1 MKMVKSLL
9 LGSAAGLVA
18 VTAGQAADLPVKA
31 KPVEY
36 VKVCSLYGAG
46 FYYMPGTDL
55 CIKVGGWVRA
65 EAAFGTNG
73 NMTWGPFNANTNQRT
88 TSNETFRAR
97 GYITA
102 DVRNQ
107 TEYGTVRGYIAVGLN
122 TNDVGLQV
130 ASLVDSA
137 NRAFVQ
143 WAGMTAGLS
152 QSFFDFYSVP
162 AMQYRGGYLP
172 ASDTGD
178 GGWWVWAYTAQ
189 FGGGFSGTISTEARR
204 TTQIIDANCAATGFT
219 NAAGSTTPTCG
230 AITPGGF
237 PPAVTGSGFGITDTL
252 SAAGGALFPGVGAYG
267 GMQVG
272 DTVANLRVDQAW
284 GGAQV
289 MGALH
294 EVNAT
299 YYGTS
304 ATGAPS
310 AASLAHPSDRWGWAA
325 GVGLKVNTPFI
336 SQGDWFQ
343 TQVNVTQGALRYLFN
358 TPNTNQGM
366 SRGTDAGFGNE
377 GYGVMSDCVYGGTP
391 GAANTTSCQLTSA
404 WGINAGYEHYW
415 SPAWHTSLYG
425 AYYQVSYGT
434 GTGSAN
440 AMLCSAEGSGNGA
453 GLGTAAVS
461 TAGCN
466 NNWSMW
472 GVGSRTQWDVTKT
485 FYLGVEVLYSDL
497 RSAQSFN
504 NLTPGGVVLGG
515 ASAASTQIKD
525 QSNWMVS
532 VRAHRDFLP

>member
-55 CIKVGGWVRA
+55 CIKIGGWVRA
-65 EAAFGTNG
+65 EAAYGTNG
-73 NMTWGPFNANTNQRT
+73 NMTWGPFNGNVNNRL

-162 AMQYRGGYLP
+162 AAQYRGGYLP

-189 FGGGFSGTISTEARR
+189 FGGGFSGTISSEARR
-204 TTQIIDANCAATGFT
+204 TTQIIDANGLPGPAGTQALAGAGTIIPGGYPCAAT
-219 NAAGSTTPTCG
+219 
-230 AITPGGF
+230 
-237 PPAVTGSGFGITDTL
+237 VTGNTGV
-252 SAAGGALFPGVGAYG
+252 AGTAVGGCGALFPGTGAYG
-267 GMQVG
+267 GMQAPDV
-272 DTVANLRVDQAW
+272 VANLRVDQAW

-294 EVNAT
+294 EVNAS
-299 YYGTS
+299 YYS
-304 ATGAPS
+304 ATNVLQSAPS
-310 AASLAHPSDRWGWAA
+310 TTGAGGVGHPGDKWGWAA
-325 GVGLKVNTPFI
+325 GVGLKINTPFI
-336 SQGDWFQ
+336 TQGDWFQ

-358 TPNTNQGM
+358 TPNTNWGKVDT
-366 SRGTDAGFGNE
+366 GKEA
-377 GYGVMSDCVYGGTP
+377 YGVLSDCVYAGTI
-391 GAANTTSCQLTSA
+391 AAGNNTGCMLTSA
-404 WGINAGYEHYW
+404 WGINASYEHYW
-415 SPAWHTSLYG
+415 TPAWHTSLYG
-425 AYYQVSYGT
+425 AYYQVSYGK

-440 AMLCSAEGSGNGA
+440 ANLCSAAGFGNTLA
-453 GLGTAAVS
+453 GTLAVAG
-461 TAGCN
+461 AGCN
-466 NNWSMW
+466 NDWSNW
-472 GVGSRTQWDVTKT
+472 GIGSRTQWDVTKT
-485 FYLGVEVLYSDL
+485 FYLGVEVLYTQL
-497 RSAQSFN
+497 NSATTGTG
-504 NLTPGGVVLGG
+504 LVVGPAGFASYAFGG
-515 ASAASTQIKD
+515 ATVNEARS
-525 QSNWMVS
+525 SNWLVS

>member
-55 CIKVGGWVRA
+55 CIKIGGWVRA

-73 NMTWGPFNANTNQRT
+73 NMTWGPFNANANQRT

-204 TTQIIDANCAATGFT
+204 TTGSFPSTATIGGVGVAT
-219 NAAGSTTPTCG
+219 AG
-230 AITPGGF
+230 
-237 PPAVTGSGFGITDTL
+237 AVL
-252 SAAGGALFPGVGAYG
+252 PGVGAYG
-267 GMQVG
+267 GMQTG
-272 DTVANLRVDQAW
+272 DFVANLRVDQAW
-284 GGAQV
+284 GGAQI
-289 MGALH
+289 MGAAH
-294 EVNAT
+294 EVNAS
-299 YYGTS
+299 YYS
-304 ATGAPS
+304 AAVAGAPT
-310 AASLAHPSDRWGWAA
+310 AASLAHPSDKWGWAA
-325 GVGLKVNTPFI
+325 GVGLKINAPFI
-336 SQGDWFQ
+336 TQGDWFQ
-343 TQVNVTQGALRYLFN
+343 AQVNVTQGALRYLFN
-358 TPNTNQGM
+358 TPNTN
-366 SRGTDAGFGNE
+366 
-377 GYGVMSDCVYGGTP
+377 
-391 GAANTTSCQLTSA
+391 
-404 WGINAGYEHYW
+404 
-415 SPAWHTSLYG
+415 LYG
-425 AYYQVSYGT
+425 TRHRRRLRQR
-434 GTGSAN
+434 
-440 AMLCSAEGSGNGA
+440 
-453 GLGTAAVS
+453 GL
-461 TAGCN
+461 
-466 NNWSMW
+466 
-472 GVGSRTQWDVTKT
+472 R
-485 FYLGVEVLYSDL
+485 
-497 RSAQSFN
+497 
-504 NLTPGGVVLGG
+504 
-515 ASAASTQIKD
+515 
-525 QSNWMVS
+525 
-532 VRAHRDFLP
+532 RAHRLRVRWYAWNSYHDGLPADLGLGLQRRLRALLDPGLAHLVVRRLVSGVVRPGYRIGQCHVVLARGRRQRRGHRLGGCCDARLQQQLVPVGRRLAHAVGRHQDVLPGRRGAVLGSA